1 MLNLTRTL
9 SRHQDYVLNAG
20 VGAELITTSQQN
32 VFHPVEFK
40 GTLFVPIRFEQSS
53 LREGFANAD
62 IFSSLFGLASKL
74 FHCQNNYNVGLPYL
88 LANVPKDALLCFLG
102 VFPPL

>member
-1 MLNLTRTL
+1 MSNNDTRI

-40 GTLFVPIRFEQSS
+40 GTLFVPT
-53 LREGFANAD
+53 LR
-62 IFSSLFGLASKL
+62 
-74 FHCQNNYNVGLPYL
+74 H
-88 LANVPKDALLCFLG
+88 
-102 VFPPL
+102 